1 MAVAAGRCGRRTRS
15 AVLGWVGVLVLGLG
29 ACGSPSVP
37 DSPGARS
44 AGSGARTEEPD
55 APLQPAVPARRA
67 PGVVVPEAPVSA
79 RLPSGT
85 VVPIRGVSTR
95 ADGELAVPPDVRWAG
110 WWRGG
115 SRLGDPFGSML
126 VAAHVDSA
134 TQGLGPYAQLL
145 QARPGQRV
153 RVTSRRLVQ
162 VFEIRS
168 RRLVPQAPL
177 TQEKAMFAPSG
188 PARLT
193 LVTCA
198 PPYVRSRGGYQN
210 LAVIT
215 ALPVAPPSRRKAP

>member
-1 MAVAAGRCGRRTRS
+1 MGV
-15 AVLGWVGVLVLGLG
+15 VLVWGLG
-29 ACGSPSVP
+29 ACAAPTVT
-37 DSPGARS
+37 DSTP
-44 AGSGARTEEPD
+44 AGSSAEPAPTGKSD
-55 APLQPAVPARRA
+55 APLRPAVPARRA
-67 PGVVVPEAPVSA
+67 PGAVVPEAPVSA

-85 VVPIRGVSTR
+85 VVAIRAVSTLP
-95 ADGELAVPPDVRWAG
+95 DGELDVPHDVRTAG

-126 VAAHVDSA
+126 VAAHVDST
-134 TQGLGPYAQLL
+134 TQGLGPYAELL
-145 QARPGQRV
+145 QAGRGQRV
-153 RVTSRRLVQ
+153 SVASARLVQ

-177 TQEKAMFAPSG
+177 TAERTMFAPSG

-198 PPYVRSRGGYQN
+198 PPYVTSRGGYQN

-215 ALPVAPPSRRKAP
+215 AVPVSPPSPREAP